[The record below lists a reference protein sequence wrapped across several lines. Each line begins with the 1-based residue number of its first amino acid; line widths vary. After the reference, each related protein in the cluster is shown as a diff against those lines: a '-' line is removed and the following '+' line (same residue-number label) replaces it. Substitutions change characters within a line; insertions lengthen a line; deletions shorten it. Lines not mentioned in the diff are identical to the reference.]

1 MIPTVTKYWREK
13 EAYDASHKM
22 QLTTP
27 APQNSP
33 LFNYA
38 ILFKNIED
46 RDNMSES
53 ELRYFIQRNFQSIM
67 NNIFGKEIGIKY
79 IDAFQDVRFLDAFI
93 DVLNTM
99 QFFDSDVIIR
109 LNLLAYH
116 YLTSPIKK
124 LEISSRMLSI
134 GSIINRSKLIAF
146 KKFNLP
152 QNLENVLIIARYSDF
167 DLNICVKR
175 VNLILDLNP
184 ELLQILDINESYEC
198 SEESIDWLARILM
211 ELYRIE
217 DWRFVLPYFML
228 NPLPDPD
235 IDINAAGWITPE
247 VEAVDSA
254 LNLAVLKILD
264 ELVGDSIKLRGI
276 LISYAEGYRI
286 LNKNITPRFSFQSIS
301 EEYQRLNNVINYL
314 EVEENIYVP

>member
-67 NNIFGKEIGIKY
+67 NNIFSKEIGIKY

-276 LISYAEGYRI
+276 LISYSEGYRI

-314 EVEENIYVP
+314 EIEENIYVP

>member
-67 NNIFGKEIGIKY
+67 NNIFNKEIGIKY

-124 LEISSRMLSI
+124 L
-134 GSIINRSKLIAF
+134 
-146 KKFNLP
+146 
-152 QNLENVLIIARYSDF
+152 D
-167 DLNICVKR
+167 
-175 VNLILDLNP
+175 
-184 ELLQILDINESYEC
+184 
-198 SEESIDWLARILM
+198 
-211 ELYRIE
+211 
-217 DWRFVLPYFML
+217 
-228 NPLPDPD
+228 
-235 IDINAAGWITPE
+235 
-247 VEAVDSA
+247 
-254 LNLAVLKILD
+254 
-264 ELVGDSIKLRGI
+264 
-276 LISYAEGYRI
+276 
-286 LNKNITPRFSFQSIS
+286 
-301 EEYQRLNNVINYL
+301 
-314 EVEENIYVP
+314 

>member
-1 MIPTVTKYWREK
+1 MIPTITKYWREK

-33 LFNYA
+33 LFNYG

-46 RDNMSES
+46 RNSMSDS
-53 ELRYFIQRNFQSIM
+53 ELRYFIQRNFQAIM
-67 NNIFGKEIGIKY
+67 NNIFSKEIGIKY
-79 IDAFQDVRFLDAFI
+79 IDAFQEARFLDAFI

-124 LEISSRMLSI
+124 SEISARMLSI

-152 QNLENVLIIARYSDF
+152 HNLENVLIIARYSDF

-184 ELLQILDINESYEC
+184 ELLQILDIIRQIFLQLEKPQQIIQE
-198 SEESIDWLARILM
+198 
-211 ELYRIE
+211 
-217 DWRFVLPYFML
+217 
-228 NPLPDPD
+228 
-235 IDINAAGWITPE
+235 INIIKPWDAY
-247 VEAVDSA
+247 VE
-254 LNLAVLKILD
+254 KI
-264 ELVGDSIKLRGI
+264 
-276 LISYAEGYRI
+276 
-286 LNKNITPRFSFQSIS
+286 
-301 EEYQRLNNVINYL
+301 
-314 EVEENIYVP
+314 